1 MTGKTRY
8 EMVQQ
13 FETNQ
18 MAEPNVVVSLM
29 GLDHHFNFI
38 TLNKIFDSD
47 SSNKDKTIKRN
58 EYVKSLKGFPEIIE
72 KSTTDID
79 PNKEYVIE
87 LKEEVEG
94 K

>member
-29 GLDHHFNFI
+29 GLDHHFNVI
-38 TLNKIFDSD
+38 TLDKIFDSD
-47 SSNKDKTIKRN
+47 TDNKLNISKN
-58 EYVKSLKGFPEIIE
+58 EYVKTLKGFPEILD
-72 KSTTDID
+72 KNVD
-79 PNKEYVIE
+79 PDKEYVIE
-87 LKEEVEG
+87 LKEEVVG